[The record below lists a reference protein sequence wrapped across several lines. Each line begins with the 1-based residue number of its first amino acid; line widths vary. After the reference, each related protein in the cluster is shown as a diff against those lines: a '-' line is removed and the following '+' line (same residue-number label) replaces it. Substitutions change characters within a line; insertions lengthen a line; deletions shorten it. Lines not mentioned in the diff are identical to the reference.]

1 MSELLTENEK
11 TLLLK
16 EKLWESI
23 HLEWTHKFTKKSFN
37 TWYYYLTYRPN
48 EHKPNFEITLTN
60 EHREDYSYYEA
71 TLTISTITPDTVS
84 KLSYYLKIA
93 RSIPISQGLNYAK
106 KHTNLLKELLLE
118 NVIDTDKFILK
129 DVTLQR
135 LKQND
140 NEYLLYERFEIT
152 SKLK

>member
-16 EKLWESI
+16 DKLWKSI
-23 HLEWTHKFTKKSFN
+23 HLEWTHKFTKESFN
-37 TWYYYLTYRPN
+37 NWYKYLS
-48 EHKPNFEITLTN
+48 HKPNFEITLTN
-60 EHREDYSYYEA
+60 EHREDYSFYET
-71 TLTISTITPDTVS
+71 TLTISTITPNTVN

-93 RSIPISQGLNYAK
+93 RSIPIHEGLNYAK
-106 KHTNLLKELLLE
+106 KHTNLLKELLIE
-118 NVIDTDKFILK
+118 NVIDTDKFTLK
-129 DVTLQR
+129 DVSSQR